1 MRSAK
6 SRPRL
11 PSGRREARS
20 RRTTLRSR
28 SRYGSRS
35 RCALRS
41 RFGLGSSLA
50 VEEAGSGRE
59 ASMRSKEVHLL
70 ERPQGLP
77 TLAQFKIV
85 ETDVPDPA
93 AGELLVENIYM
104 SVDPAMRPR
113 LAGQTSLNE
122 AMSGGAIGCV
132 LKSRH
137 ASYEE
142 GDVVQSMQGFRQY
155 FVSEGKGLSK
165 LDAGGMPLAAHMSVL
180 GLTGLTAYG
189 GLLVTASLKEGESVF
204 VSAAAGSVGSVA
216 VQIAKIKGCYV
227 IGSAGS
233 DDKCRWLK
241 EELKLDAVIN
251 YKKDALRT
259 ALKSAAPRGIDV
271 YFDNVGGEHL
281 NAALPRMNA
290 LGRIAVCGM
299 ISAYNNFGAISEPV
313 TTLSNMI
320 YNRLTMKGFV
330 FYEFEPLRAQFLT
343 DMKRWLDEGRI
354 QYRSTILQGIEQAP
368 AALIGL
374 FNGTNTGKMLVQLAE
389 DSSFQSSTMRGK

>member
-1 MRSAK
+1 MR
-6 SRPRL
+6 
-11 PSGRREARS
+11 G
-20 RRTTLRSR
+20 
-28 SRYGSRS
+28 
-35 RCALRS
+35 
-41 RFGLGSSLA
+41 
-50 VEEAGSGRE
+50 
-59 ASMRSKEVHLL
+59 KEVHLL
-70 ERPQGLP
+70 ERPQGFP
-77 TLAQFKIV
+77 TLAQFAIL
-85 ETDVPDPA
+85 ETDVPEPA

-113 LAGQTSLNE
+113 LAGQTPLNE
-122 AMSGGAIGCV
+122 AMGGGAIGRV

-137 ASYEE
+137 AGYRE
-142 GDVVQSMQGFRQY
+142 GDVVQSMQGFREY
-155 FVSEGKGLSK
+155 FISAGKGLSK
-165 LDAGGMPLAAHMSVL
+165 LEPDGMPLAAHMSVL

-189 GLLVTASLKEGESVF
+189 GLLVTAALKEGENVF

-216 VQIAKIKGCYV
+216 AQIAKIKGCYV

-241 EELKLDAVIN
+241 EGLGLDAVIN
-251 YKKDALRT
+251 YKKEPLRA

-299 ISAYNNFGAISEPV
+299 ISAYNNFGAVSEPV
-313 TTLSNMI
+313 NTLSNMI

-330 FYEFEPLRAQFLT
+330 FYEFEPLRAQFLS
-343 DMKRWLDEGRI
+343 DMRGWLGEGRI
-354 QYRSTILQGIEQAP
+354 QYRSTILQGIAQAP

-374 FNGTNTGKMLVQLAE
+374 FSGANTGKMLVQLAKE
-389 DSSFQSSTMRGK
+389 

>member
-1 MRSAK
+1 
-6 SRPRL
+6 
-11 PSGRREARS
+11 
-20 RRTTLRSR
+20 
-28 SRYGSRS
+28 
-35 RCALRS
+35 
-41 RFGLGSSLA
+41 
-50 VEEAGSGRE
+50 
-59 ASMRSKEVHLL
+59 VH
-70 ERPQGLP
+70 
-77 TLAQFKIV
+77 T
-85 ETDVPDPA
+85 
-93 AGELLVENIYM
+93 
-104 SVDPAMRPR
+104 
-113 LAGQTSLNE
+113 
-122 AMSGGAIGCV
+122 
-132 LKSRH
+132 SRH
-137 ASYEE
+137 AAYTE
-142 GDVVQSMQGFRQY
+142 GDVVQSMHGFRQY
-155 FVSEGKGLSK
+155 FVSDGKGLVK
-165 LDAGGMPLAAHMSVL
+165 LDAAGMPLAAHMSVL

-189 GLLVTASLKEGESVF
+189 GLLVTAALREGENVF
-204 VSAAAGSVGSVA
+204 VSAAAGAVGSVA

-251 YKKDALRT
+251 YKKEELRT

-343 DMKRWLDEGRI
+343 DMKRWLNEGRI

-374 FNGTNTGKMLVQLAE
+374 FSGTNTGKMLVQLAS
-389 DSSFQSSTMRGK
+389 DP